1 MPSLLLALLAPAAV
15 APPSPA
21 TLASY
26 FSSADYPRKALKRRE
41 EGTVVFRIEVS
52 ATGRVSR
59 CSVTR
64 SSGSSALDETTCR
77 LAAERLRFRPATDA
91 AGRSRTDSIEGLKL
105 TWRLPG

>member
-1 MPSLLLALLAPAAV
+1 MPVLLLALLAQAAV

-26 FSSADYPRKALKRRE
+26 FRNADYPRKALKRRE
-41 EGTVVFRIEVS
+41 QGMVVFRIEIS
-52 ATGRVSR
+52 TLGRVSR

-77 LAAERLRFRPATDA
+77 LATERLRFRPATDG
-91 AGRSRTDSIEGLKL
+91 AGRPVSDSIDDLELI
-105 TWRLPG
+105 WRLPG